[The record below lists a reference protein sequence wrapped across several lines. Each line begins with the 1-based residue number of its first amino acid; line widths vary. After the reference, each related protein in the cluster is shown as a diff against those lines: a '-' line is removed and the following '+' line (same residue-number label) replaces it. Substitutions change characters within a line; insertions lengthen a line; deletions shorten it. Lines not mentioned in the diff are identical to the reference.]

1 MLLDFH
7 RDILH
12 EKERRI
18 SKELLDI
25 ALDKL
30 CYLRLPVDAVLHL
43 FVKVEEK
50 VRRLDVSIEQSL
62 KSLNKPSALRI
73 SILFQVIFLWTTG

>member
-7 RDILH
+7 GDILH
-12 EKERRI
+12 EQERRI

-30 CYLRLPVDAVLHL
+30 CYLSLPVDVVLHL
-43 FVKVEEK
+43 FVEVEEK
-50 VRRLDVSIEQSL
+50 VRRLDVSIEQCL
-62 KSLNKPSALRI
+62 KSLNKPTALRT
-73 SILFQVIFLWTTG
+73 SVLSMAIFLWTTS